1 MTTRHRSSR
10 KLHSRHVFSAMGF
23 LGLLVSVTA
32 WAHQA
37 GLINWQLPDF
47 IAKPRVAI
55 SQTHVTQPNSPIS
68 VSNSGNGSGSGMGTA
83 AGASDANC
91 AGQLLGGKAPTLT
104 NDKLAAKTHQLC
116 YLGFAVLNS
125 GITRTPLW
133 SAEHLTANRVETA
146 QGLPRKNSF
155 HADPNLPTDERAELI
170 DYKGYPYDRGHMA
183 PNADMPD
190 IVSQKECFTL
200 ANMIPQDK
208 DNNEHL
214 WAHIEESVRNLAERD
229 ADLNVVTG
237 PIFDGDTV
245 KELHD
250 RVMVPTKIFKAVYD
264 VKKQEAAAYIV
275 DNAPGETYRVVTI
288 AQLETMTGIKV
299 FPGLPAK
306 VDTSTKL
313 ELPAPLAS
321 DLIN

>member
-1 MTTRHRSSR
+1 MTTRHRSPR
-10 KLHSRHVFSAMGF
+10 KFHSRHVFSAMGF
-23 LGLLVSVTA
+23 LGLLVSATA

-37 GLINWQLPDF
+37 GLINWQLPDSLARSPF
-47 IAKPRVAI
+47 VVSR
-55 SQTHVTQPNSPIS
+55 THITHPTADATEASATA
-68 VSNSGNGSGSGMGTA
+68 SGSGMGTT
-83 AGASDANC
+83 AGATDANC
-91 AGQLLGGKAPTLT
+91 ADQLLGGKAPTLT
-104 NDKLAAKTHQLC
+104 NDKLTAKTHQLC
-116 YLGFAVLNS
+116 YMGFAVLNS

-190 IVSQKECFTL
+190 VVSQKECFTL

-214 WAHIEESVRNLAERD
+214 WAHIEESVRNLAQRD
-229 ADLNVVTG
+229 ADLYIVTG

-250 RVMVPTKIFKAVYD
+250 RVMVPTKIFKAVFD
-264 VKKQEAAAYIV
+264 AKRQQAAAYIV

>member
-1 MTTRHRSSR
+1 MTTRRRSPR
-10 KLHSRHVFSAMGF
+10 KFHSRHAVSAMGF
-23 LGLLVSVTA
+23 LGLLVSATA

-47 IAKPRVAI
+47 GAKPRVA
-55 SQTHVTQPNSPIS
+55 SGQTHHATHPGAPAGVN
-68 VSNSGNGSGSGMGTA
+68 VSYSGGSGMGTA
-83 AGASDANC
+83 AGDSDSNC
-91 AGQLLGGKAPTLT
+91 AGQLLGGKAPALT
-104 NDKLAAKTHQLC
+104 NDKLAAKTHKLC
-116 YLGFAVLNS
+116 YTGFAVLNS

-155 HADPNLPTDERAELI
+155 HADPNLATDERAELA

-190 IVSQKECFTL
+190 VVSQKECFTL

-214 WAHIEESVRNLAERD
+214 WAHIEESVRNLAQRD
-229 ADLNVVTG
+229 ADLYIVTG

-264 VKKQEAAAYIV
+264 AKKQQAAAYIV

-299 FPGLPAK
+299 FPGMPDKAG
-306 VDTSTKL
+306 TSAKL